1 MRLVTSEDL
10 TPRQDDRADRVVAYM
25 RSARVV
31 LRSPMR
37 APDGTPVVYY
47 TDGAFT
53 WSERTVLRIERDN
66 VSPPA
71 DLLDRIRAH
80 GYEPPA
86 VHDSQARLAATVLRQ
101 ASGLPPASP

>member
-10 TPRQDDRADRVVAYM
+10 MPGHDDPEGRVVTYM

-37 APDGTPVVYY
+37 APDGSPVVYY
-47 TDGAFT
+47 TDGAFV
-53 WSERTVLRIERDN
+53 WSERTVVRIERDD

-80 GYEPPA
+80 DYTPPA
-86 VHDSQARLAATVLRQ
+86 VHDSQARLAVTVLRQ
-101 ASGLPPASP
+101 ASGLPHTGP